1 MLFLLK
7 SFFVFC
13 CCIFLMIFS
22 YIMSWIYIFFV
33 FNCTDLWQIYTLSHI
48 HGFWSATASQG
59 SSRRLI
65 ILCLQLLPLGSA
77 RLTRCPIEPD
87 LLVNDLITCWIKIY
101 VHTNKNNTTLCM
113 CGCTPPCDAGL
124 RGINRRQQ
132 VDGSIYTNNRNNKN
146 TVITIDNMFSDKSS
160 CEGYTKTADMQTST
174 TTTTTN

>member
-1 MLFLLK
+1 MTNLHIIPHSRLL
-7 SFFVFC
+7 
-13 CCIFLMIFS
+13 IRHR
-22 YIMSWIYIFFV
+22 
-33 FNCTDLWQIYTLSHI
+33 Q
-48 HGFWSATASQG
+48 
-59 SSRRLI
+59 SR
-65 ILCLQLLPLGSA
+65 QLAAAHYSLPPALAARLGSA
-77 RLTRCPIEPD
+77 QLTRCPIEPD

-174 TTTTTN
+174 TTTKTTN